1 MHMLSMYDIDANHL
15 YEELNR
21 RNNNKKRVREK
32 TAFQCGCMKF

>member
-21 RNNNKKRVREK
+21 RNNNKKKERKK

>member
-21 RNNNKKRVREK
+21 RNNNNKKRERK

>member
-21 RNNNKKRVREK
+21 RNNNNKKRERK
-32 TAFQCGCMKF
+32 KQLFNAAA